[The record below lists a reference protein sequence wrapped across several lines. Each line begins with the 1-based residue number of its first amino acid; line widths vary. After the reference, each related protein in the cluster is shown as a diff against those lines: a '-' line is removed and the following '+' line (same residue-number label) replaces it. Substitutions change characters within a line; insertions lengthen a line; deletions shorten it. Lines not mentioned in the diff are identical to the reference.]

1 MRKLK
6 VTVLAAFLLTGTAQA
21 DDPYPRAGWYAD
33 LSTIA
38 YEVSGRVTIIDEH
51 TLRVDDFT
59 YTGGGIADPGVFFY
73 LGASESFADL
83 AAGVGVGPNLHGQNW
98 VDHTFETI
106 DVPGGLDG
114 HNAISVWCVGAGANF
129 GSGTFVVP
137 EPTALLLA
145 LPVSCALL
153 PRRPRAH

>member
-1 MRKLK
+1 MRKLM
-6 VTVLAAFLLTGTAQA
+6 VTTLGALMLAGLAKAEQ
-21 DDPYPRAGWYAD
+21 PYPRAGWHAQ
-33 LSTIA
+33 LSTNF
-38 YEVSGRVTIIDEH
+38 YGVSGRVTIIDEH

-98 VDHTFETI
+98 VDHTFERI

-153 PRRPRAH
+153 LRRPRAH